1 MRKLLIFIAVGSY
14 LIASA
19 SNRPEAIPSKLLE
32 VKASSW
38 YMEKFRGW
46 MEYLTANPD
55 DKAGWVECFKA
66 AQYGGV
72 TNVELS
78 KIADQLDERFPG
90 SSEAYWTRAKTL
102 GWTNEG
108 VRALQSSLAN
118 QPKTDALVDR
128 IMLAEYLGAD
138 RAEISGRLN
147 SSNMIY
153 PSLLNYSYN
162 VLMSVGQDGY
172 LFIEGENTTIPIW
185 ILQDEMGIRKDVKVL
200 NLNLLENEVYRNRTL
215 AAMNLTFSGNDL
227 ATLPLSN
234 ADKQFYYALTL
245 PQSRF
250 ELIEDQLYV
259 VGLTSL
265 LSSKVID
272 NYSLLRDNIERK
284 FLLDYLSVDFNGE
297 PKTATGKSLE
307 TNYIVPFFLLMEYY
321 EKIQDSEN
329 TTHWKSKI
337 KEIAERSQL
346 AARVNMLLAN
356 NNVKK
361 EFVKM
366 DIDVKKLDKNL
377 SKVKD
382 NIYAGSFEV
391 TNGDYEVFVDY
402 LRRNSFDDLLK
413 IAEIDLSKYEDDI
426 NLRFHMMYHWTDKKA
441 QNSFKDYPVM
451 DLTHEAAKLYCEW
464 LTAQYNQ
471 QNGRKFQ
478 KVKFRLP
485 TMNEWKVAALGFA
498 DVQTWNFEDIV
509 VKASP
514 GSHLKQKDWK
524 EYRVGDFDDLN
535 YPWYAGDW
543 DVFRN
548 RIMNEKGCYLA
559 NIKTPK
565 DLTCE
570 GGITGD
576 GYLIT
581 SPAGSYFAN
590 NMGLYDVI
598 GNIAEMID
606 EKGKAMGGSWNH
618 PGKECTI
625 RAVSEYEKAEPSVG
639 FRVFMEVIE
648 E

>member
-1 MRKLLIFIAVGSY
+1 MRKLLIIIAVGSY
-14 LIASA
+14 LISSA

-46 MEYLTANPD
+46 MEYLTENPE

-72 TNVELS
+72 ANAELS
-78 KIADQLDERFPG
+78 KISDQLNERFPG
-90 SSEAYWTRAKTL
+90 SAEAYWTKAKTL

-108 VRALQSSLAN
+108 VQALQSSLAN
-118 QPKTDALVDR
+118 QAKTEALVDR
-128 IMLAEYLGAD
+128 IMLAEYLGAN
-138 RAEISGRLN
+138 RAEISTRLN

-200 NLNLLENEVYRNRTL
+200 NLNLLENEVYRNRTFSEMGL
-215 AAMNLTFSGNDL
+215 KFSGNDI
-227 ATLPLSN
+227 ATLPMSN
-234 ADKQFYYALTL
+234 TDKNFYYALTL

-307 TNYIVPFFLLMEYY
+307 TNYIVPFFLLKEYY

-329 TTHWKSKI
+329 AALWKSKI

-356 NNVKK
+356 DNVKK
-361 EFVKM
+361 DFVKM
-366 DIDVKKLDKNL
+366 DIDVKKLDKSL

-382 NIYAGSFEV
+382 NIYAGQFEV

-402 LRRNSFDDLLK
+402 LIKNKYEDMLK
-413 IAEIDLSKYEDDI
+413 IAEIDLSKYEDPI
-426 NLRFHMMYHWTDKKA
+426 NLRFHMLYHWKDNKV
-441 QNSFKDYPVM
+441 QNSYKDYPVM

-471 QNGRKFQ
+471 QSGRKFQ

-485 TMNEWKVAALGFA
+485 SMNEWKVAALGFA
-498 DVQTWNFEDIV
+498 NAQTWNFDDIV

-514 GSHLKQKDWK
+514 GPLLKQKEWK
-524 EYRVGDFDDLN
+524 EYRVGDHDDLN
-535 YPWYAGDW
+535 YPWFAGDW
-543 DVFRN
+543 NMYRN
-548 RIMNEKGCYLA
+548 AITNEKGCYLA
-559 NIKTPK
+559 NIKTPDDIK
-565 DLTCE
+565 CE
-570 GGITGD
+570 GGIKGD
-576 GYLIT
+576 GHLIT
-581 SPAGSYFAN
+581 SRVGVYFPN
-590 NMGLYDVI
+590 SLGFNDVI
-598 GNIAEMID
+598 GNVAEMID

-618 PGKECTI
+618 PAEECTI
-625 RAVSEYEKAEPSVG
+625 RAVSEYEKAEPTVG